1 MADQKKIV
9 VIGAGFAGL
18 SAASLLAKAGHHVS
32 VLEKHDQPGGRARI
46 WEKDGFR
53 FDMGPSWYWMPDV
66 FENYFSL
73 FNKSPTDFYELKR
86 LDPSYRVYFGK
97 DDLIDVPAAMAELEK
112 LFEQLEPGSSKALKG
127 FLADAAGKYEIGMN
141 KMVFKPSHSVFEY
154 FEADTLKLQLLT
166 STRTHISRYFKH
178 SKLRQLLEFPV
189 LFLGG
194 TAQNIPATYSLMNY
208 ADLALGTWYPL
219 GGINVIVKA
228 MTAIAEEQGVEFR
241 LNTDATKIV
250 VENGRVSRVL
260 TSNRNYEAD
269 LVISNA
275 DYEYTDRYLI
285 DNGLENYKAKY
296 WDNRTLSPS
305 ALIFYIGTN
314 KRIRSIQHHNLFF
327 DEELDQ
333 HAKEIYSTP
342 RWPEKPLFYV
352 CCPSKTDPTVAPANC
367 ENLFFLIPIAPG
379 LEDNEAIREK
389 CFDLVVSR
397 FELITGEEIRDSI
410 IVKRSYAI
418 NDFKSDYNSYRGNAY
433 GLANTLMQSAFMKPK
448 IRSKKIKNL
457 FYTGQ
462 MTVPG
467 PGVPPAIISGQIV
480 ASEVLKYLHS
490 I

>member
-1 MADQKKIV
+1 
-9 VIGAGFAGL
+9 
-18 SAASLLAKAGHHVS
+18 
-32 VLEKHDQPGGRARI
+32 
-46 WEKDGFR
+46 
-53 FDMGPSWYWMPDV
+53 
-66 FENYFSL
+66 
-73 FNKSPTDFYELKR
+73 
-86 LDPSYRVYFGK
+86 
-97 DDLIDVPAAMAELEK
+97 
-112 LFEQLEPGSSKALKG
+112 
-127 FLADAAGKYEIGMN
+127 
-141 KMVFKPSHSVFEY
+141 
-154 FEADTLKLQLLT
+154 
-166 STRTHISRYFKH
+166 
-178 SKLRQLLEFPV
+178 
-189 LFLGG
+189 
-194 TAQNIPATYSLMNY
+194 MNY

-305 ALIFYIGTN
+305 ALIFYMGTN

-480 ASEVLKYLHS
+480 AREVLKYLHS